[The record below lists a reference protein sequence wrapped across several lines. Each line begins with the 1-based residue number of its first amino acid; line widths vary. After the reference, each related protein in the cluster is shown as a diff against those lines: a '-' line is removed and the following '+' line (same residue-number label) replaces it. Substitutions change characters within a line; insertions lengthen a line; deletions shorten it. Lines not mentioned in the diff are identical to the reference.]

1 MKKLIDIFSPTDTKV
16 KEDIKRIDNL
26 IHGDI
31 FLKGI
36 GINSLELE
44 KPVTFPVIDNYL
56 KAAEMLLS
64 ESMYSMPEPWA
75 YQCFM
80 EVWEEEDG
88 RIMHGSELSRV
99 EGIEINKYLEQKQ
112 QDYGYFTNDM
122 FELIK
127 GKYVQHDVKEF
138 LLGTNASK
146 EDIED
151 WIAEDLEY
159 VICDSFPNE
168 IEGFISGLIK
178 TSFYIGL
185 EESPFYTRVLEA
197 FETGGIPAGWVGATP
212 ENGGG
217 TPKNC
222 LQLLHYGA

>member
-16 KEDIKRIDNL
+16 TEDIKRIDNL

-44 KPVTFPVIDNYL
+44 KPVAFPVIDNYL

-88 RIMHGSELSRV
+88 RIKFSSTMSSEKR
-99 EGIEINKYLEQKQ
+99 IKINEYLEEKKEM
-112 QDYGYFTNDM
+112 YGDFTGDM
-122 FELIK
+122 FNLIN

-159 VICDSFPNE
+159 VICDNFPNE
-168 IEGFISGLIK
+168 IEGFISGLIE

-185 EESPFYTRVLEA
+185 ENSAFYTRILEA